1 MVGKARVD
9 SPRTAE
15 QERMTSFSSDSC
27 FSGVNLRAYWRRA
40 DAMTAVGTDDR
51 DKGNTDGDGPHG
63 EQHRLPGGGER
74 QERAD
79 TVTKKK
85 QQEENKIWEKLP
97 FNEKKIENR

>member
-51 DKGNTDGDGPHG
+51 DKGNTDLTGSNTGFREG
-63 EQHRLPGGGER
+63 ARG
-74 QERAD
+74 AD

-97 FNEKKIENR
+97 FNEKKN